1 MRRNLGRVL
10 RIRALFEELSQLELE
25 TRTAELRQ
33 LESAAERQRRLSL
46 AVRLEAHQLLTEPGN
61 ATTQAWLTGI
71 GDAELLARKSNRL
84 NTAAQKKKPVA
95 EAARE
100 VFLARRLERRQAETL
115 VTAAAA
121 ADNKQELRRDQK
133 QVDDWFQSRSARRK
147 KNR

>member
-1 MRRNLGRVL
+1 MRRNLERVL

-46 AVRLEAHQLLTEPGN
+46 AARLEAHQLLPAAGN
-61 ATTQAWLTGI
+61 AKAEAWLTGI
-71 GDAELLARKSNRL
+71 ADAELLAKKSNRL
-84 NTAAQKKKPVA
+84 NAAAQKKKPVA

-115 VTAAAA
+115 VTAAAEA
-121 ADNKQELRRDQK
+121 ENKEQLRRDQK
-133 QVDDWFQSRSARRK
+133 QVDDWFQSRAARRK